1 MGKIICE
8 AIPFKKIKEKVRIVK
23 AIERNYK
30 AAKISINENMIIVQ
44 Y

>member
-8 AIPFKKIKEKVRIVK
+8 AIPFKNFKEKVRIVK
-23 AIERNYK
+23 SIERNYK
-30 AAKISINENMIIVQ
+30 ADKISINEDMIIVQ

>member
-8 AIPFKKIKEKVRIVK
+8 SIPFKNFKEKVRIVK
-23 AIERNYK
+23 SIERNYK
-30 AAKISINENMIIVQ
+30 ASKILINENMITVQ

>member
-8 AIPFKKIKEKVRIVK
+8 AIPFKNFKEKVRIVK
-23 AIERNYK
+23 SIERNYK
-30 AAKISINENMIIVQ
+30 AGKISINEDMIIVQ

>member
-8 AIPFKKIKEKVRIVK
+8 AIPFKNFKEKVRIVK

-30 AAKISINENMIIVQ
+30 LAKISINENMIIVR

>member
-8 AIPFKKIKEKVRIVK
+8 AIPFKNFKEKVRIVK
-23 AIERNYK
+23 SIERIYK